1 MRIRSCIN
9 AQNTVMEKIKEFF
22 ATHKKTAFAAT
33 LAAALLTGAA
43 NGLFGGGGGMLAVP
57 AYTVIA
63 GEEPKK
69 AHATA
74 VAAILPL
81 SAVSAAI
88 YLAGGNFDPS
98 FGYYVCGG
106 VIIGGIAGSFLLKK
120 ISSRLLEFVFYGV
133 MLAAG
138 IKMLLR

>member
-1 MRIRSCIN
+1 
-9 AQNTVMEKIKEFF
+9 MEKIKAFF
-22 ATHKKTAFAAT
+22 ASHKKTAFAAT
-33 LAAALLTGAA
+33 VVAALLTGAA

-57 AYTVIA
+57 AYTIVA

-81 SAVSAAI
+81 SAISAAI
-88 YLAGGNFDPS
+88 YLSGGNFDSS

-106 VIIGGIAGSFLLKK
+106 VIIGGIAGSFFLKK

-138 IKMLLR
+138 IRMLTR

>member
-1 MRIRSCIN
+1 
-9 AQNTVMEKIKEFF
+9 MEKLREFF
-22 ATHKKTAFAAT
+22 RTHKKTSVALT
-33 LAAALLTGAA
+33 VAAALLTGTA

-57 AYTVIA
+57 AYTVFL

-88 YLAGGNFDPS
+88 YISGGNFNPT
-98 FGYYVCGG
+98 FGYHVCIA
-106 VIIGGIAGSFLLKK
+106 VIIGGIAGSLFLKK
-120 ISSRLLEFVFYGV
+120 ISSGLLETLFYGL

-138 IKMLLR
+138 IRMLVR